1 MNFKVNFVLIASVM
15 IAFGA
20 IIIPGN
26 ISAETSQNLVTVT
39 PINEK
44 LSLEKTIITMNISQ
58 ENTLPWGAV
67 KGVVSDHV
75 EGYPAIIQFYKGG
88 EPVHVAQVDVNEDG
102 SYEYKFR
109 ARSVDNNTG
118 EITNIFEGQHTI
130 KISIVVHNQNQLI

>member
-1 MNFKVNFVLIASVM
+1 
-15 IAFGA
+15 
-20 IIIPGN
+20 
-26 ISAETSQNLVTVT
+26 
-39 PINEK
+39 
-44 LSLEKTIITMNISQ
+44 MNISQ

-88 EPVHVAQVDVNEDG
+88 EPVHVAQIDVNEDG

>member
-1 MNFKVNFVLIASVM
+1 MNFKANFVLIASVM

>member
-26 ISAETSQNLVTVT
+26 ISAEASQNLVTVT

-44 LSLEKTIITMNISQ
+44 LSLEKTIVTMNISQ
-58 ENTLPWGAV
+58 ENTLPWGV
-67 KGVVSDHV
+67 VRGVVSDHV

>member
-20 IIIPGN
+20 IIISGN
-26 ISAETSQNLVTVT
+26 ISAEASQNLVTIT

-44 LSLEKTIITMNISQ
+44 LSLEKTIVTMNISQ
-58 ENTLPWGAV
+58 ENTLPWGVV

>member
-1 MNFKVNFVLIASVM
+1 MNFKANFVLIASVM

-109 ARSVDNNTG
+109 ARSVDNDTG

>member
-1 MNFKVNFVLIASVM
+1 VLVASVM
-15 IAFGA
+15 IVFGV

-26 ISAETSQNLVTVT
+26 ISAETSQNVVTVT

-44 LSLEKTIITMNISQ
+44 LSLEKTITTMNIPQ
-58 ENTLPWGAV
+58 ENTLPFGAV
-67 KGVVSDHV
+67 SGVVSDHV

-88 EPVHVAQVDVNEDG
+88 EPVHVAQVDVKEDG

>member
-1 MNFKVNFVLIASVM
+1 MNFKVNLVLIASVM
-15 IAFGA
+15 IVFGA
-20 IIIPGN
+20 IIIPGS
-26 ISAETSQNLVTVT
+26 ISAETSQNLVTIT

-44 LSLEKTIITMNISQ
+44 LSLEKTIITMNIPQ

-67 KGVVSDHV
+67 RGVVSDHV

-88 EPVHVAQVDVNEDG
+88 EPVHVAQVDINEDG

>member
-15 IAFGA
+15 IAIGA

-26 ISAETSQNLVTVT
+26 ISAEASQNLVTVT

-44 LSLEKTIITMNISQ
+44 LSLEKTIVTMNISQ
-58 ENTLPWGAV
+58 ENILPWGVV

>member
-88 EPVHVAQVDVNEDG
+88 EPVHVAQVDINEDG

>member
-26 ISAETSQNLVTVT
+26 ISAEASQNLVTVT

-44 LSLEKTIITMNISQ
+44 LSLEKTIVTMNISQ
-58 ENTLPWGAV
+58 ENTLPWGVV

-88 EPVHVAQVDVNEDG
+88 EPVHVAQVDVKEDG

-118 EITNIFEGQHTI
+118 EITNIFDGQHTI

>member
-26 ISAETSQNLVTVT
+26 ISAETSQNLVTIT

-44 LSLEKTIITMNISQ
+44 LSLEKTIITMNIPQ

-67 KGVVSDHV
+67 RGVVSDNV

-88 EPVHVAQVDVNEDG
+88 EPVHVAQVDVKEDG

>member
-20 IIIPGN
+20 IIISGN
-26 ISAETSQNLVTVT
+26 ISAEASQNLVTVT

-44 LSLEKTIITMNISQ
+44 LSLEKTIVTMNISQ
-58 ENTLPWGAV
+58 ENTLPWGVV

>member
-1 MNFKVNFVLIASVM
+1 M
-15 IAFGA
+15 IAIGA

-26 ISAETSQNLVTVT
+26 ISAETSQNLVTIT

-44 LSLEKTIITMNISQ
+44 LSLEKTIVIMNIPQ

-67 KGVVSDHV
+67 RGVVSDHV

-88 EPVHVAQVDVNEDG
+88 EPVHVAQVDVKEDG

>member
-1 MNFKVNFVLIASVM
+1 MNFRLNFILIASVVMVFGIM
-15 IAFGA
+15 IV
-20 IIIPGN
+20 PGN
-26 ISAETSQNLVTVT
+26 ISAETNQNSVIVS

-44 LSLEKTIITMNISQ
+44 LSLEKTTITMNISQ
-58 ENTLPWGAV
+58 ENTLPWAAVRGAT
-67 KGVVSDHV
+67 SDHV

-88 EPVHVAQVDVNEDG
+88 EPVHVAQVDVKEDG

-130 KISIVVHNQNQLI
+130 KISIVVHNQNELI

>member
-26 ISAETSQNLVTVT
+26 ISAETSQNLVTIT

-44 LSLEKTIITMNISQ
+44 LSLEKTIVTMNISQ
-58 ENTLPWGAV
+58 ENTLPWGV
-67 KGVVSDHV
+67 VRGVVSDHV

>member
-26 ISAETSQNLVTVT
+26 ISAEASQNLVTVT

-44 LSLEKTIITMNISQ
+44 LSLEKTIVTMNISQ
-58 ENTLPWGAV
+58 ENTLPWGVV

>member
-1 MNFKVNFVLIASVM
+1 MNFKVNLVLIASVM
-15 IAFGA
+15 IVFGA

-26 ISAETSQNLVTVT
+26 ISAETSQNLVTIT

-44 LSLEKTIITMNISQ
+44 LSLEKTIITMNIPQ

-67 KGVVSDHV
+67 RGVVSDHV

-88 EPVHVAQVDVNEDG
+88 EPVHVAQVDVKEDG

>member
-15 IAFGA
+15 IAIGA

-26 ISAETSQNLVTVT
+26 ISAETSQNLVTIT

-44 LSLEKTIITMNISQ
+44 LSLEKTIVIMNIPQ

-67 KGVVSDHV
+67 RGVASDHV

-88 EPVHVAQVDVNEDG
+88 EPVHVAQVDVKEDG

-118 EITNIFEGQHTI
+118 EITNIFDGQHTI

>member
-88 EPVHVAQVDVNEDG
+88 EPVHVAQVDVKEDG

>member
-15 IAFGA
+15 ITFGA

-26 ISAETSQNLVTVT
+26 ISAEASQNLVTIT

-44 LSLEKTIITMNISQ
+44 LSLEKTIVTMNISQ
-58 ENTLPWGAV
+58 ENTLPWGVV

-109 ARSVDNNTG
+109 ARSVDNNTS

>member
-1 MNFKVNFVLIASVM
+1 MNFKVNLVLIASVM
-15 IAFGA
+15 IVFGA

-26 ISAETSQNLVTVT
+26 ISAETSQNLVTIT

-44 LSLEKTIITMNISQ
+44 VSLEKTIITMNISQ

-88 EPVHVAQVDVNEDG
+88 EPVHVAQVDVKEDG

>member
-1 MNFKVNFVLIASVM
+1 M
-15 IAFGA
+15 IALGA

-26 ISAETSQNLVTVT
+26 ISAETSQNVVTIT

-44 LSLEKTIITMNISQ
+44 LSLEKTITTMNIPQ
-58 ENTLPWGAV
+58 ENTLPWAAV

-75 EGYPAIIQFYKGG
+75 EGYPAIIQFYKEG
-88 EPVHVAQVDVNEDG
+88 EPVHVAQVDVKEDG

>member
-1 MNFKVNFVLIASVM
+1 MNFKVNLVLIASVM
-15 IAFGA
+15 IVFGA

-44 LSLEKTIITMNISQ
+44 LSLEKTIITMNIPQ

-67 KGVVSDHV
+67 RGVVSDHV

-88 EPVHVAQVDVNEDG
+88 EPVHVAQVDVKEDG

>member
-1 MNFKVNFVLIASVM
+1 MNFKVNLVLIASVM
-15 IAFGA
+15 IVFGA

-26 ISAETSQNLVTVT
+26 ISAETSQNLVTIT

-88 EPVHVAQVDVNEDG
+88 EPVHVAQIDVNEDG

>member
-1 MNFKVNFVLIASVM
+1 MNFKVNLVLIASVM
-15 IAFGA
+15 IALGV

-26 ISAETSQNLVTVT
+26 ISAETSQNVVTIT

-44 LSLEKTIITMNISQ
+44 LSLEKTIITMNIPQ

-67 KGVVSDHV
+67 RGVVSDHV

>member
-15 IAFGA
+15 ITFGA

-26 ISAETSQNLVTVT
+26 ISAEASQNLVTVT

-44 LSLEKTIITMNISQ
+44 LSLEKTIVTMNISQ
-58 ENTLPWGAV
+58 ENTLPWGV
-67 KGVVSDHV
+67 VRGVVSDHV

>member
-1 MNFKVNFVLIASVM
+1 MNFKVNLVLIASVM
-15 IAFGA
+15 IVFGA

-26 ISAETSQNLVTVT
+26 ISAETSQNLVTIT

-88 EPVHVAQVDVNEDG
+88 EPVHVAQVDINEDG

>member
-88 EPVHVAQVDVNEDG
+88 EPVHVAQIDVNEDG

>member
-1 MNFKVNFVLIASVM
+1 MNFKVNLVLIASVM
-15 IAFGA
+15 IVFGA
-20 IIIPGN
+20 IIIPGS
-26 ISAETSQNLVTVT
+26 ISAETSQNLVTIT

-44 LSLEKTIITMNISQ
+44 LSLEKTIITMNIPQ

-67 KGVVSDHV
+67 RGVVSDHV

-88 EPVHVAQVDVNEDG
+88 EPVHVAQVDVKEDG

>member
-15 IAFGA
+15 IVFGA

-88 EPVHVAQVDVNEDG
+88 EPVHVAQIDVNEDG